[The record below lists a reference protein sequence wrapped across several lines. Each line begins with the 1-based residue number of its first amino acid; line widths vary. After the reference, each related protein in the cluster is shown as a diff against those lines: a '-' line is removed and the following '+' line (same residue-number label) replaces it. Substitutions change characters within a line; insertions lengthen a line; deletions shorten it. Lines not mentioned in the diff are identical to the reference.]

1 MKNKNLFNFNKI
13 VSGDLSN
20 CTFAQKQGGALL
32 LSVYIQPNANETLIV
47 GLHDDRLKIKI
58 ATLPVDG
65 MANKALCEFIA
76 KQLSVPK
83 KNISVIKGSTSRKKT
98 LKIII

>member
-1 MKNKNLFNFNKI
+1 MKNKDLFNFDKI
-13 VSGDLSN
+13 LSGDLSD

-32 LSVYIQPNANETLIV
+32 LSVYIQPNANETVIV

-58 ATLPVDG
+58 TTLPVDG
-65 MANKALCEFIA
+65 AANKSLCEYIA
-76 KQLSVPK
+76 KELSIPK
-83 KNISVIKGSTSRKKT
+83 KNVSVIKGEASRKKT